1 MAVVIES
8 RIDIFADNFTLH
20 NIIQIQMIIYIQVYS
35 GIHPKMKFKLFTFS
49 ILHSFTNRSGHCYC
63 LASCFHLFPF
73 SRVLAGCIY
82 YITIVL
88 LYLWH

>member
-1 MAVVIES
+1 MAVVNEF
-8 RIDIFADNFTLH
+8 RIDIFAGNFILH
-20 NIIQIQMIIYIQVYS
+20 NISQIQMIIHIRVYS
-35 GIHPKMKFKLFTFS
+35 GIHLKTKFELFTFS
-49 ILHSFTNRSGHCYC
+49 ILHYFTNRSGHCYC

-73 SRVLAGCIY
+73 FRVLIGCVY